1 MRTRNDVYVM
11 MDVEASGTRLGHHDL
26 IQFGAVAAWGTNL
39 EHQLAF
45 PAHKPKPDVPAN
57 LVVPHFRG
65 DPDPAALKVT
75 GLRWDDVLAYGEA
88 PAAFVDRFYGWV
100 GLLKQASGAEKVIL
114 TGHGVTFDWAMTK
127 LLYDAY
133 RGDWPC
139 HYSGLDFKSW
149 YGGRCNLE
157 YIDSSMTE
165 MQKEFGLRPNKHKH
179 DAQADADHQFKL
191 MLLAFRASGFV
202 ANSVTP

>member
-1 MRTRNDVYVM
+1 MRTRTDCYVM
-11 MDVEASGTRLGHHDL
+11 MDVEASGHRLGFHDMT
-26 IQFGAVAAWGTNL
+26 QFGAVAVWGPNL
-39 EHQLAF
+39 EHRMAF
-45 PAHKPKPDVPAN
+45 PVWQPRPDLPRN
-57 LVVPHFRG
+57 LVAPYFKG
-65 DPDPAALKVT
+65 APDPDALKVA
-75 GLRWDDVLAYGEA
+75 GISWDVICNSGEP
-88 PAAFVDRFYGWV
+88 PAQWVERFHHWILELKAKPGVD
-100 GLLKQASGAEKVIL
+100 KVIL
-114 TGHGVTFDWAMTK
+114 VGHGITFDWARVQ
-127 LLYDAY
+127 LLYDQF
-133 RGDWPC
+133 RVDWPC